1 MARIHL
7 IEDDKSIREELSVL
21 LERNAYHVSASTC
34 FDNLVE
40 EVLQASPDI
49 VLLDLG
55 LPLVDGHVVCRE
67 LRERSEVPIIVVTSR
82 DSDMDELM
90 SINLGADDFI
100 TKPYSPHILLARIA
114 TVLKRTY
121 KNEAPAHLHY
131 RGIDLDL
138 SRSRVTYEDQ
148 SIELSKNE
156 ARILELLMQRAETIV
171 SREHIQHELW
181 QSDQFIDDNTLTVN
195 VNRVRTKLE
204 QIGIV
209 GFLHTKRGQGYYLE
223 SGRDEA

>member
-1 MARIHL
+1 MAHVHI

-21 LERNAYHVSASTC
+21 LERNAYSVSASTQ
-34 FDNLVE
+34 FDALVE

-67 LRERSEVPIIVVTSR
+67 LREQSEVPIIVVTSR

-114 TVLKRTY
+114 SVLKRACKSEVSVRLQY
-121 KNEAPAHLHY
+121 Q
-131 RGIDLDL
+131 GIDFDL
-138 SRSRVTYEDQ
+138 LKSRVTFANESVD
-148 SIELSKNE
+148 LTKNE
-156 ARILELLMQRAETIV
+156 ARILELLMQNAEAII

-195 VNRVRTKLE
+195 VNRVRMKLE
-204 QIGIV
+204 RIGV
-209 GFLHTKRGQGYYLE
+209 VDFLHTKRGQGYYLE
-223 SGRDEA
+223 KQQ